1 MALDFLETLRQMRD
15 GTYDYERQ
23 QRQRRLSKRLRALK
37 SEQEYVGAEETER
50 RITAMLQLYRQQ
62 QPTSEG
68 KE

>member
-50 RITAMLQLYRQQ
+50 RITAILQLYRQQ